1 FTTKVNANECLISDK
16 ENGFFLQGDINSDT
30 FNILSI
36 INNSDLRNKIR
47 LNIYNDLMM
56 KYIPIKVINEIKVDD
71 YR

>member
-1 FTTKVNANECLISDK
+1 MA
-16 ENGFFLQGDINSDT
+16 FLQGDINSDT